1 MVTLQKTALL
11 LYLHSSNDQFCR
23 NFLTYI
29 YDDDIISVLDQSFL
43 VLGWDLDDS
52 QHHNALT
59 QALSRYDQLS
69 FVKDL
74 IPKKNG
80 AAVCLIPTEDKE
92 LTVIFC
98 LKRHVTLDSLKQ
110 SVKMVHELCQEDEVS
125 MFGMESSADSSG
137 MCGNDIVLKSN

>member
-1 MVTLQKTALL
+1 M
-11 LYLHSSNDQFCR
+11 YLHSSNDQFCR

-29 YDDDIISVLDQSFL
+29 CDDDILSVLERSFL

-52 QHHNALT
+52 QLHDALT
-59 QALSRYDQLS
+59 RALSRYDQLS

-80 AAVCLIPTEDKE
+80 AAVCLIPTEDRE

-110 SVKMVHELCQEDEVS
+110 SVKMVHELCQEDQAPMFETIDS
-125 MFGMESSADSSG
+125 MARVDSSG
-137 MCGNDIVLKSN
+137 MWC